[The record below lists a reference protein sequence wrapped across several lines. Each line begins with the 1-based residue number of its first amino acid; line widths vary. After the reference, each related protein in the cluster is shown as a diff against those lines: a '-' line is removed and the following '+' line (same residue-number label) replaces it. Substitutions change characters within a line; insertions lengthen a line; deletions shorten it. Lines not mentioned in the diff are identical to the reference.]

1 MTPELMNYSAEDTV
15 ISLQD
20 INTMLCAFTLL
31 IDSHGN
37 EALDKRSLVTFL
49 MMVHNQQLE
58 LLRHLSEN
66 MLSAT
71 LSFSKPA

>member
-1 MTPELMNYSAEDTV
+1 MTPELKNYSAEDTV

-37 EALDKRSLVTFL
+37 EALDKKSVVTFL
-49 MMVHNQQLE
+49 LMVHNQQSA

-66 MLSAT
+66 ALT
-71 LSFSKPA
+71 TI